1 MAVTHK
7 HTGWPVD
14 CQAGQPGLP
23 CGQPSEGL
31 LIIAHIPG
39 PFGAAC
45 GPEALSSWARRSGC
59 SALSGC
65 LPRGAEDKV
74 KLAELQGQRY

>member
-1 MAVTHK
+1 V
-7 HTGWPVD
+7 
-14 CQAGQPGLP
+14 
-23 CGQPSEGL
+23 
-31 LIIAHIPG
+31 IIAHIPR

-45 GPEALSSWARRSGC
+45 GPGALSSWARRSGC